1 MALVVDFGVGNI
13 QHVRLGLHG
22 GIPVYT
28 GEFDHLESGSLVLEL
43 LGDTYRSHKPEVDPQ
58 LLVGDLEFESR
69 RDDEG
74 AVEIL
79 GNVGSSHG

>member
-1 MALVVDFGVGNI
+1 M
-13 QHVRLGLHG
+13 
-22 GIPVYT
+22 YT